1 MMGLKLIFSQ
11 NLNEL
16 NIGYLLTNLKQ
27 IFEDFGTDQQVLFY
41 FYSDLPNLRMIHK

>member
-1 MMGLKLIFSQ
+1 MMGLKLILSQ

-27 IFEDFGTDQQVLFY
+27 IFEDFGIDQQALFY
-41 FYSDLPNLRMIHK
+41 FYSDLPKLRMIHK